1 MCLQIA
7 LYPPDRMFSSNFLGG
22 GNPLSAMSSAVN
34 KFSLFGD
41 ETEDGKEKQQKG
53 SLKQKIPEQHGNGQ
67 PMSHG
72 SQNHSTE
79 KSPGGRMGDAHLQ
92 GIGRGLP
99 QSPAS
104 ERGSPQQ
111 QRAGRGGPHHQGMG
125 RGKSPQHETGKGGPP
140 HHATTGPG
148 TRQGETAT
156 ASLCPICKN
165 TKLNFQSKEPPN
177 HNTCTKCKSVVCSM
191 CGFSPPDATA
201 KEWLCLNCQMQRAL
215 GVEEAPI
222 PFISSKTPTPSP
234 SPVKQSS
241 STVQKKGTA
250 QNQSLHPTSS
260 EQSKPPEGHK
270 PPGQESSITA
280 KEAMSTLHPQQKP
293 TQQEKGKDSPSPAKS
308 EPPTQPAPKEQSGFF
323 GFRSGGARSRS
334 PSPQPS
340 GSAVSGK
347 VLGFGSSLFSSA
359 SNLISSAVQDESS
372 AMQPT
377 SRKASSVS
385 QTSDRSTPPASRKGS
400 EASKDSPKL
409 PATPKQEQ
417 KKPEVTQ
424 PTKATV
430 DSTKEK
436 LTSSQSPKASQ
447 KTLPKSCPICKV
459 DLQKEP
465 PNYNT
470 CTECKTI
477 VCNQCGFNPMPHQSE
492 GKDWLCLTCQ
502 TQRALKGVEPQGM
515 KPHPQHP
522 EATTQ
527 KKDSTAGSTSK
538 QPTLK
543 PTETSCANQTVAQK
557 EENNKQQLTSTGTK
571 LTNEHNQQT
580 AKTGLSS
587 TQTKPQT
594 KAEPP
599 QEETGF
605 FGFGGVRSR
614 SPSPQVVNSA
624 VSGKVLGFGS
634 SLLSSASNLIP
645 SAVQNEPST
654 TPPTSRKG
662 STVSQTSANAANTLP
677 ASQKGSEASKTDAKI
692 LSETKSSTADKGKTP
707 GHQQSKAPLSQEKLQ
722 EHMPKIEK
730 AAQHLPRACPLC
742 KEELRKDPPNYN
754 VCTECKKYVCNLCGF
769 NPMPHQTEVTEW
781 LCLNCQVQRAHDNAP
796 LVSENISGQPHSSP
810 KAGMTPSLQHKDA
823 SAVDSTKKIS
833 KSITASPQKDDKFEA
848 IQKIEQP
855 NDPPP
860 LHKRQQLAT
869 GKPQGDKSNM
879 NKSEAKDESG
889 FFGFG
894 FGGARS
900 RSPSPKPA
908 ASAVSGKVLGFGTTF
923 LSSATNLLSSAV
935 NDEPSTTPT
944 ASRKGSSS
952 SISSTTPPSSRK
964 GSAVSQTFSKTTPP
978 TSHKGSSVSQTPQ
991 KTGSS
996 HSTAVTSHKG
1006 TEISHNLTKET
1017 KNASNEK
1024 AEEKK
1029 SEDPQPCQTLSEKVA
1044 DTAAVEKTSQQ
1055 LPKTCPLCMTD
1066 IRKDLHNYSTCTEC
1080 KSIMCNLCGFSPMPQ
1095 ETEITEWLC
1104 LNCHTRRASGLSSM
1118 QSNKIPPT
1126 ASPQNKKTSVSE
1138 QPYKKKDLPDKTIL
1152 KGLTT
1157 AEVKQ
1162 KEKISAAA
1170 AEKQVNQQQSAHR
1183 DEEKS
1188 QMASKV
1194 EPSPAMDKPSQ
1205 ENSGLFGIGGA
1216 RSRSPSPQPSVS
1228 AVTGKVLGFGSSFF
1242 SSASNLISSAV
1253 QDEASTTP
1261 PTSRK
1266 DSSVSQSSIRSNTP
1280 PSSSR
1285 KGSSVTIP
1293 QGDSQKKQTD
1303 TNKSPI
1309 IEKKEEK
1316 KPDVTK
1322 HQGKDLPNPDKSK
1335 LEPTKVK
1342 ESSHIL
1348 PKNCPLC
1355 KVKIKKDASNYNT
1368 CTNCRNIVCIQCGFN
1383 PSPHQTERMEWLCLT
1398 CQMQQATGAPQQPQP
1413 QASKVP
1419 VSVSKQNKEPLIP
1432 AKDKKSLADGK
1443 LHDNQSEAEKKQ
1455 DSSTIKHTVQ
1465 SQHPKQQTQ
1474 QTKDGLSKP
1483 AKSEPPK
1490 KESDF
1495 FGFGRRSRSPSPQ
1508 PAHSGKVLGFGSS
1521 IFSAASNLLSSA
1533 VQDGTTPTPSTSR
1546 KGSTVSQTSENAV
1559 PTVPDSS
1566 KRSEVSNTI
1575 PASSK
1580 VSSQDSTKENSSNV
1594 TKLPTKHDEERK
1606 IQEMK
1611 SEVESSKSVLAP
1623 ILKDT
1628 TPSDAT
1634 KTTETTQLLPKV
1646 CPLCKVEIKKEPPN
1660 YSICTECK
1668 NAVCNLCGFNPMPD
1682 KTEMKEWL
1690 CLNCQIQRTSGSL
1703 KPTQTKPIN
1712 VPMPASPKKDVQ
1724 AKVSLQNLSPK
1735 QGSKGDTSAK
1745 PVLSQT
1751 ETIRDK
1757 SGFGL
1762 THDQS
1767 PQPATIKEKGLGFGS
1782 SIISTASDL
1791 ISSAVQDKTSI
1802 TAPNSHKSSAV
1813 SEESVK
1819 ASTPPASC
1827 KVPVVSKKDLHPN
1840 ETKSISQKPGSEE
1853 KMSAL
1858 QTSKEES
1865 VEVKEG
1871 VSLSAC
1877 PLCKEKF
1884 QNNPPNF
1891 STCTSCKMTVCNFC
1905 GFNPMPDQTEVKEW
1919 LCLNC
1924 QMQQLSGASP
1934 AQTQAKNIL
1943 PLEPEESPVASQKKS
1958 IIPVDVTDKN
1968 KILSEVGK
1976 SEDQPL
1982 VPASQNPT
1990 TPAKFPQPSKDEPLK
2005 DDTVSA
2011 ISQTSAKAAS
2021 VLPASVETLIS
2032 GKTKSQTVQKQKE
2045 IKPADQAP
2053 NAQSA
2058 KAPSALE
2065 KGEISLSKLQKDCP
2079 ICNEK
2084 LKKDPTNYNTCD
2096 SCKAIV
2102 CNLCGGMNSRA
2113 DITEKN
2119 WLCVNCQKQQAPG
2132 PPPAKAKEEFSYRIR
2147 EEHFKS
2153 RSYEEKDKRKKPLPS
2168 VAEPKPSLVDSV
2180 ELQSA
2185 VPSEKQSGIFG
2196 FSFGGTKSQPPSQ
2209 PAASAVSGRVLG
2221 FGSSFLS
2228 SASNLISSAVQ
2239 DEPSITPPTSRKG
2252 STISLKN
2259 ASTPPFSRKSSAAQ
2273 QHEEKKETENKLQDQ
2288 LAKETP
2294 PLLKKETACLELYK
2308 ACPLCKADLKND
2320 PPNYNTCTQC
2330 KNIVCNLCGF
2340 SPIPQETEETTSFM
2354 DQQVSEWLCLSCQI
2368 QRAPGPPPAKTQS
2381 EVKKVPS
2388 PVLPKKKET
2397 PAAGS
2402 PLKNPSLPVNAKD
2415 EKPSGVIKPVD
2426 KPITAETQEPPAPST
2441 QPSTAKSAPPQKV
2454 EPTKEESSLFGFSFS
2469 GTRSRPA
2476 SPQPGISAVSGKVLG
2491 FGSSFLSSA
2500 SNLISSAVQHE
2511 PSTTPP
2517 TSRKGSTTS
2526 QTSVKM
2532 TSSPST
2538 SHKKQV
2544 EKIESETNV
2553 EVQLPKADTPLSE
2566 SLGTCT
2572 ICKADLKID
2581 PPNYTTCTECKK
2593 TVCNLCGFSPVPQE
2607 TKVKKWL
2614 CLDCHKQ
2621 HAPRPPPI
2629 LPQLEANNLPS
2640 PAPKQEGQTTDDPQ
2654 TEPSL
2659 SVDATMKAA
2668 ENVKKDDKSSR
2679 AESQT
2684 PTAVQSAQQSS
2695 PDTPAIPKKP
2705 ESSNKEKSFFSF
2717 STGGDKSPAPQP
2729 DISAVSGKT
2738 RGFGASFFSSASNLI
2753 SSARQDEPSTTPPTS
2768 RKGSTISQ
2776 QSEKDTPT
2784 AHTLDKESK
2793 EQKEEGKTA
2802 LKMTSDDKTAV
2813 PPSIVE
2819 KDEHLNKP
2827 LKACPLCKVALT
2839 KDPPNCDTCTECK
2852 AIVCHLCGFS
2862 PILQQTQVK
2871 EWLCLNCQIQRAPGA
2886 PSTQP
2891 QQQANKVPPPASPQQ
2906 KAKYLAGN
2914 PEDKP
2919 TQVETKKTI
2928 STPTKQQSTAPTTKG
2943 DPSKKESGFFGFG
2956 GARSR
2961 SPSPQPAVSA
2971 VSGKVLGFGSSLFS
2985 TASNIISS
2993 AVHDEPTTPPTP
3005 RKGSATSQT
3014 SVKSIPV
3021 TPTSSQKEPVEPE
3034 KHHTKKTTKEERP
3047 VAEKHENKLNEKQ
3060 IKTTKVT
3067 GESPKVEEPS
3077 KHQNVA
3083 CPLCKIALNVGST
3096 EAPNYNTCTE
3106 CKDTVCNLCGF
3117 NPIPHQSEVYEWLC
3131 LNCQTQRTLK
3141 GIEPQKPQAKP
3152 DIVSTSTLSS
3162 SNITPKTATDANET
3176 STKDLCEMQG
3186 PHKDVP
3192 AATQNK
3198 ASNLTPVQS
3207 DNISNTGTTQVKDII
3222 NDKVVKKAQEKETF
3236 ADTKVGAPTKDMHS
3250 SKGTAIIEDQKSAVS
3265 QKPGI
3270 DQEPTA
3276 KPSDNNSEIKSVL
3289 EKSEQK
3295 QSKSSAPEV
3304 EIPKEESGFFGFGFG
3319 SGKSQS
3325 TPSKPSDT
3333 RTGKLFG
3340 FGGLTEAPSQQSAP
3354 SVSGKV
3360 LGFGSSIFSSAS
3372 NLISSAVNDEPSRT
3386 PPSPRKG
3393 STVSQTSIKSAT
3405 TPSSRKGSTVSQASL
3420 KTPPTS
3426 RKGSAASETSLKT
3439 SPIGDTK
3446 PSDSEKQAEK
3456 ETDDMSKVKLDGA
3469 SSEPSKPP
3477 DLEKH
3482 IEKTPDDKSEIKSA
3496 PLQSASKMEQSSCP
3510 ICKVQL
3516 NVASEG
3522 LPNFNTCTKCNNNV
3536 CNQCGFDPMPNQTTV
3551 KQWLC
3556 MNCQKQRVEGGVEPT
3571 GSSVINPHPT
3581 LPKKDQQLATSDHKL
3596 VETSTVRVDGKT
3608 SSIPETAKKG
3618 HQKPSLNEDVP
3629 PSNKELP
3636 QQKVQEQKDEK
3647 SQKQMKKGPD
3657 SPARSN
3663 PPSQTEVPKQQ
3674 SSFFGFGVSTGKSQP
3689 TPSKSSESTTG
3700 KLFGFAGLTETARS
3714 RSPSPQSMTNA
3725 PGKFLGF
3732 GSTIFSSASN
3742 LISSALQ
3749 DESSPPLSRKGST
3762 VSQSSTPPTSRKG
3775 SIVPTAEPKAP
3786 ISKKL
3791 DDKPVEK
3798 KIEEPNET
3806 KDKSSVS
3813 EKQEAMPES
3822 VEVTVLPKSPFKASQ
3837 PTCPLCK
3844 VDLNVGSKELP
3855 NYNTCTECKD
3865 VVCNLCG
3872 FNPMPHLAEIN
3883 AICKL
3888 SLQFPRAHIDMAV
3901 PDYVS
3906 QNPSQLTH
3914 SQSPDFLTDE
3924 VLDYSKKGT
3933 ELFSGITT
3941 IHSSQEISSGNNT
3954 LKSSYGVVHSS
3965 VATPIPSSVAITT
3978 QPGSIFSTT
3987 CNSLITKT
3995 EPSTQIKASPY
4006 DIMSS
4011 TECNRSIYLETDP
4024 SKDILPSAIAN
4035 LLPSIS
4041 AFPELYSDATLEVI
4055 AASLDALVSPNF
4067 PTFDDSKSQQYQAEH
4082 EFLQLEK
4089 LKQLCLAEELEWER
4103 QEIQRYRE
4111 QEQFIVQKELE
4122 ELQSIKQQLLMQ
4134 QEEERKA
4141 HLILQQETFAQQ
4153 QLQLE
4158 QIQLLQQQ
4166 LHQQL
4171 QEQKIYPYSFDGISH
4186 TTSSGIVLDSQ
4197 YCRGDNGQYWPVKD
4211 DNTLSKV
4218 AVSSASQDW
4227 HSTPSGDLLHH
4238 SLNIPKS
4245 EDDVKETEEKKQ
4257 DSEKL
4262 PAITKQVPGQNAGIS
4277 SKKISSTG
4285 AHTDEEE
4292 VLERT
4297 YPGRRRRSRK
4307 SVDSCMQT
4315 DDEDQNEWDAPV
4327 RSRRRSRSSRY
4338 ADGER
4343 LKGSKVSSIAIQT
4356 VAEISVQTDHSGT
4369 LKRSPVRAQVD
4380 TTFDLHRGGEI
4391 ESDSDFTSDKDKK
4404 HSTPI
4409 EVGVNT
4415 HLKADGISICSVPKS
4430 PKVLYSPVS
4439 PVSPGKGSQKMLM
4452 AEPPRHPSSPRSLKT
4467 SQRSL
4472 SDPKSLSPT
4481 TDDRIMYQYSDASSS
4496 KGSQSSTPVGTH
4508 KKIKRTLPHPP
4519 PDEDTIVGPLG
4530 YSTGSSRRRVCR
4542 NTTMARAKIL
4552 QDIDKELDLVERESS
4567 KLRKK
4572 QAELDEEEKEIDAKL
4587 RYLEMGIN
4595 RRKEALL
4602 KEREKRE
4609 RAYLQGVAEERDYMS
4624 DSEVSNNRETRGN
4637 GHGLERPR
4645 TAPQSEFNQFIP
4657 PQTEADSQYAQLAY
4671 SHYQYASQSDSPSH
4685 YSQQTLYQQ
4694 PSLYHQHVSPYQ
4706 TQSIYSSVPTLS
4718 QQSQQT
4724 GFDHASQ
4731 LLLMQQKTR
4740 QTTLSDLEP
4749 KITTNYEVIRNQP
4762 LLIAPTST
4770 ESAYGVSHLTSKYN
4784 NLDLRIGLE
4793 ERGSMASSPMSS
4805 ISAESFYADID
4816 HHNVRNYVMIDD
4828 IGELTKGSRGLDQSF
4843 NVPDKDISK
4852 TDRLLRVA
4860 DVRRTT
4866 DVTDFIGPLQ
4876 ASSRLHSYGKPEEDS
4891 MEEPYELKLLKQ
4903 QIKQEFRRGTESL
4916 EQLTGLPH
4924 YLHSESFR
4932 HFPKSEKYSIGRLTL
4947 EKQAAKQLSASVLYQ
4962 KQLKNK
4968 RTLIDPKITKFSPI
4982 QESRDLEPD
4991 YSSFLSSTG
5000 SPMGGLSSRARLL
5013 QDEITFGLRKNLAEQ
5028 QKYLGSTLSANLAQ
5042 SLNLGHSLNLG
5053 QSLRSSIQD
5062 DGTYPSGT
5070 RSRPSSRPSSVYG
5083 LDLSIKRD
5091 LSSSSLR
5098 LKSEGDGIDS
5108 QFGIARVKPTSLPIS
5123 QSRGRIPIVAQ
5134 NSEEESPLSPVGQPM
5149 GMARAS
5155 AGPLPPISAD
5165 SRDQFGSSHSLPE
5178 VQQHMREESRTRGY
5192 DRDIAFIMDDLQG
5205 AMSDSEAYHLQHEE
5219 TDWFDKPREGHSGSK
5234 PGQDKRQVKGMHY
5247 PFPYT
5252 RIKLQRDPKDHSVSG
5267 GGFGIHV
5274 VGGKEI
5280 PGTNGE
5286 IGAYIANLAPAG
5298 TAELSGKFIEAMEY
5312 HKQRAYMKNHIFH
5325 L

>member
-280 KEAMSTLHPQQKP
+280 KEAMSTLHPQPKP

-477 VCNQCGFNPMPHQSE
+477 VCNQCGFNPMPHQS
-492 GKDWLCLTCQ
+492 
-502 TQRALKGVEPQGM
+502 
-515 KPHPQHP
+515 
-522 EATTQ
+522 
-527 KKDSTAGSTSK
+527 
-538 QPTLK
+538 
-543 PTETSCANQTVAQK
+543 
-557 EENNKQQLTSTGTK
+557 
-571 LTNEHNQQT
+571 
-580 AKTGLSS
+580 
-587 TQTKPQT
+587 
-594 KAEPP
+594 
-599 QEETGF
+599 
-605 FGFGGVRSR
+605 
-614 SPSPQVVNSA
+614 
-624 VSGKVLGFGS
+624 
-634 SLLSSASNLIP
+634 
-645 SAVQNEPST
+645 
-654 TPPTSRKG
+654 
-662 STVSQTSANAANTLP
+662 
-677 ASQKGSEASKTDAKI
+677 
-692 LSETKSSTADKGKTP
+692 
-707 GHQQSKAPLSQEKLQ
+707 
-722 EHMPKIEK
+722 
-730 AAQHLPRACPLC
+730 
-742 KEELRKDPPNYN
+742 
-754 VCTECKKYVCNLCGF
+754 
-769 NPMPHQTEVTEW
+769 
-781 LCLNCQVQRAHDNAP
+781 
-796 LVSENISGQPHSSP
+796 
-810 KAGMTPSLQHKDA
+810 
-823 SAVDSTKKIS
+823 
-833 KSITASPQKDDKFEA
+833 
-848 IQKIEQP
+848 
-855 NDPPP
+855 
-860 LHKRQQLAT
+860 
-869 GKPQGDKSNM
+869 
-879 NKSEAKDESG
+879 
-889 FFGFG
+889 
-894 FGGARS
+894 
-900 RSPSPKPA
+900 
-908 ASAVSGKVLGFGTTF
+908 
-923 LSSATNLLSSAV
+923 
-935 NDEPSTTPT
+935 
-944 ASRKGSSS
+944 
-952 SISSTTPPSSRK
+952 
-964 GSAVSQTFSKTTPP
+964 
-978 TSHKGSSVSQTPQ
+978 
-991 KTGSS
+991 
-996 HSTAVTSHKG
+996 
-1006 TEISHNLTKET
+1006 
-1017 KNASNEK
+1017 
-1024 AEEKK
+1024 
-1029 SEDPQPCQTLSEKVA
+1029 
-1044 DTAAVEKTSQQ
+1044 
-1055 LPKTCPLCMTD
+1055 
-1066 IRKDLHNYSTCTEC
+1066 
-1080 KSIMCNLCGFSPMPQ
+1080 
-1095 ETEITEWLC
+1095 EITEWLC

-2132 PPPAKAKEEFSYRIR
+2132 PPPAKAKEESLT
-2147 EEHFKS
+2147 ELEKS
-2153 RSYEEKDKRKKPLPS
+2153 TSSPGPTKKKTSIPVGDTESDQIPTENVKPHDKLTPEKTQKATTS

-3636 QQKVQEQKDEK
+3636 QQKAQEQKDEK

-3872 FNPMPHLAEIN
+3872 FNPMPHLAE
-3883 AICKL
+3883 
-3888 SLQFPRAHIDMAV
+3888 
-3901 PDYVS
+3901 
-3906 QNPSQLTH
+3906 
-3914 SQSPDFLTDE
+3914 
-3924 VLDYSKKGT
+3924 
-3933 ELFSGITT
+3933 
-3941 IHSSQEISSGNNT
+3941 
-3954 LKSSYGVVHSS
+3954 
-3965 VATPIPSSVAITT
+3965 
-3978 QPGSIFSTT
+3978 
-3987 CNSLITKT
+3987 
-3995 EPSTQIKASPY
+3995 
-4006 DIMSS
+4006 
-4011 TECNRSIYLETDP
+4011 
-4024 SKDILPSAIAN
+4024 
-4035 LLPSIS
+4035 
-4041 AFPELYSDATLEVI
+4041 
-4055 AASLDALVSPNF
+4055 
-4067 PTFDDSKSQQYQAEH
+4067 
-4082 EFLQLEK
+4082 
-4089 LKQLCLAEELEWER
+4089 
-4103 QEIQRYRE
+4103 
-4111 QEQFIVQKELE
+4111 
-4122 ELQSIKQQLLMQ
+4122 
-4134 QEEERKA
+4134 
-4141 HLILQQETFAQQ
+4141 
-4153 QLQLE
+4153 
-4158 QIQLLQQQ
+4158 
-4166 LHQQL
+4166 
-4171 QEQKIYPYSFDGISH
+4171 
-4186 TTSSGIVLDSQ
+4186 
-4197 YCRGDNGQYWPVKD
+4197 
-4211 DNTLSKV
+4211 
-4218 AVSSASQDW
+4218 
-4227 HSTPSGDLLHH
+4227 
-4238 SLNIPKS
+4238 
-4245 EDDVKETEEKKQ
+4245 
-4257 DSEKL
+4257 
-4262 PAITKQVPGQNAGIS
+4262 
-4277 SKKISSTG
+4277 
-4285 AHTDEEE
+4285 
-4292 VLERT
+4292 
-4297 YPGRRRRSRK
+4297 
-4307 SVDSCMQT
+4307 
-4315 DDEDQNEWDAPV
+4315 
-4327 RSRRRSRSSRY
+4327 
-4338 ADGER
+4338 
-4343 LKGSKVSSIAIQT
+4343 
-4356 VAEISVQTDHSGT
+4356 
-4369 LKRSPVRAQVD
+4369 
-4380 TTFDLHRGGEI
+4380 
-4391 ESDSDFTSDKDKK
+4391 
-4404 HSTPI
+4404 
-4409 EVGVNT
+4409 
-4415 HLKADGISICSVPKS
+4415 
-4430 PKVLYSPVS
+4430 
-4439 PVSPGKGSQKMLM
+4439 
-4452 AEPPRHPSSPRSLKT
+4452 
-4467 SQRSL
+4467 
-4472 SDPKSLSPT
+4472 
-4481 TDDRIMYQYSDASSS
+4481 S